1 MASAPKPTRSR
12 LNPTL
17 FDKLV
22 ADNDLSGMRGE
33 EVDKVEASR
42 EAMRYYSIPRLERF
56 NEAALRATVRREL
69 AWLLNTINLGALI
82 DLEPFPEVQTSVL
95 NYGVPDMTGKA
106 LNRRL
111 TLQRAREIRTAIKA
125 FEPRIDAQSLVVE
138 PTESVERINSVTYL
152 IHGDVTSAVSAMPIK
167 FRTDVEADTG
177 AAVVRD

>member
-1 MASAPKPTRSR
+1 MAPAPKPTRSR

-69 AWLLNTINLGALI
+69 AWLLN
-82 DLEPFPEVQTSVL
+82 E
-95 NYGVPDMTGKA
+95 
-106 LNRRL
+106 R
-111 TLQRAREIRTAIKA
+111 RTA
-125 FEPRIDAQSLVVE
+125 S
-138 PTESVERINSVTYL
+138 N
-152 IHGDVTSAVSAMPIK
+152 
-167 FRTDVEADTG
+167 
-177 AAVVRD
+177 